1 MVALNVTRFYNYRS
15 VCRVRERE
23 RKEYSGFD
31 SIKSNKN
38 FLTNYS
44 IRYIFL
50 YGLSDKQIAFQL
62 LFGLFSI
69 KYSFRSRRI

>member
-23 RKEYSGFD
+23 ERVFD

-69 KYSFRSRRI
+69 KNRSK

>member
-15 VCRVRERE
+15 VCRVRERERE

-69 KYSFRSRRI
+69 KNRSK